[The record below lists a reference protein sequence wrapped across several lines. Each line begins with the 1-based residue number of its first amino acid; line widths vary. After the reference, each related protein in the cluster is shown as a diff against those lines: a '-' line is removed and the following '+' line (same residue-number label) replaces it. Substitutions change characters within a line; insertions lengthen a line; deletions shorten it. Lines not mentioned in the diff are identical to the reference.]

1 MGHGVSPRRAMK
13 PPGHAAGFAVS
24 LVTGFCGP
32 QFPMTKIRMRLA
44 NRRRIRSLL
53 TATANV
59 RTCRHCGLGSSSA
72 SSFARHSP
80 SMIPSIRSGRKR
92 RWKAITAFCGSVT
105 S

>member
-1 MGHGVSPRRAMK
+1 MK
-13 PPGHAAGFAVS
+13 PPGHAAVFAVS
-24 LVTGFCGP
+24 LAMGFCGA

-59 RTCRHCGLGSSSA
+59 RNGSKPDG
-72 SSFARHSP
+72 SF
-80 SMIPSIRSGRKR
+80 G
-92 RWKAITAFCGSVT
+92 WKADIAGLTHT